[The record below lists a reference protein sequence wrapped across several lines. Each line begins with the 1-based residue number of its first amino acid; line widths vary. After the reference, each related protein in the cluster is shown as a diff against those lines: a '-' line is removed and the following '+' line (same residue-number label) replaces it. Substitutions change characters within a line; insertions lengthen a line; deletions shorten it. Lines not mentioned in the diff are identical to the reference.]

1 MALVR
6 SRNERKDLVAQACC
20 SPDGLRVCTLPR
32 GSPKRNVSS
41 FTFHLNS
48 WRLEAPPSSAK
59 LTAFLTPPEKLAAS
73 TADAADAAPAGAA
86 PDALRASRFAKAPSW
101 LFGHYSHFDASI
113 AHKPQ
118 PRAASLLAT
127 RSRLRVQRAANA
139 SLDEPLPF
147 GTFNGLPPTYMVHL
161 AALRSGAW
169 QRRAVLRAH
178 GWWHPQADR
187 LAADALGWGQRRGL
201 LMLSASNVVRAA
213 SGNTFVSS
221 SELPAIV
228 GNLVLLAAL
237 TGRVAVVPEVAC
249 DSIKQESPTLPWKE
263 TRRRRQERR
272 CAWLPPKPCWQL
284 EYVTTLELQRRAL
297 LEPPL
302 AKMLRSLR
310 NRTELRSWRAQR
322 NAPTPPSSP
331 SPALGRTSDGSGQA
345 ASPAPAES
353 NRSSTFV
360 SAWQAAWQALRPGRR
375 LAQQATT
382 CEAGSALAKL
392 LKFSPRAPAPPS
404 TAAGA
409 SAPAA
414 TQTEALSERTLAR
427 LRALP
432 CETGRLASL
441 EDRATE
447 ELLRRQRLIP
457 PDHAPDPRASEW
469 LLRDAK
475 CISALLSEGQSAK
488 PGASRKQGRH
498 I

>member
-6 SRNERKDLVAQACC
+6 SRNERKDLAAQACC
-20 SPDGLRVCTLPR
+20 NPDGLRICTLPR
-32 GSPKRNVSS
+32 GSPKKNVSS

-48 WRLEAPPSSAK
+48 WRLEAPASSAK
-59 LTAFLTPPEKLAAS
+59 LAAFLTPPERLAAATADFTPPEKLAAS
-73 TADAADAAPAGAA
+73 TADAA
-86 PDALRASRFAKAPSW
+86 PDALRASRFAKSPSW
-101 LFGHYSHFDASI
+101 LFGHYSHFDASQ

-147 GTFNGLPPTYMVHL
+147 GTFNGLPPVYMVHL

-201 LMLSASNVVRAA
+201 LMLSASNVVRPA

-221 SELPAIV
+221 SELPVIV

-249 DSIKQESPTLPWKE
+249 DSIKQESPTLTWKE

-322 NAPTPPSSP
+322 NAPMTPSPP
-331 SPALGRTSDGSGQA
+331 SPALSHTGDGSGQA
-345 ASPAPAES
+345 ASPLPAES
-353 NRSSTFV
+353 NSSSPFV
-360 SAWQAAWQALRPGRR
+360 SAWQKAWQALRPGRR
-375 LAQQATT
+375 LAQQATV
-382 CEAGSALAKL
+382 CEAGVALDRL
-392 LKFSPRAPAPPS
+392 LKFSPRAPASPS
-404 TAAGA
+404 TTAGA
-409 SAPAA
+409 
-414 TQTEALSERTLAR
+414 QTEAPSERSLSR

-447 ELLRRQRLIP
+447 ELLRRQRLIL

-475 CISALLSEGQSAK
+475 CISALLGEGQSAK
-488 PGASRKQGRH
+488 SGASRKQGRH